1 MSVGQRDETR
11 RRFLDV
17 SRKQKQFV
25 SKRRRLGAKLAQSCS
40 AENSLKSGLTD
51 KSEDGLP
58 IRTVLRQSP
67 RRPMAE
73 NIERNLLMYQS
84 TVE

>member
-1 MSVGQRDETR
+1 MSVGKRDERR

-25 SKRRRLGAKLAQSCS
+25 SKRRHSLLGSEAGP
-40 AENSLKSGLTD
+40 ENSLRYCFTN

-58 IRTVLRQSP
+58 IRRVLRQSP

-73 NIERNLLMYQS
+73 NIERNLPMY
-84 TVE
+84 